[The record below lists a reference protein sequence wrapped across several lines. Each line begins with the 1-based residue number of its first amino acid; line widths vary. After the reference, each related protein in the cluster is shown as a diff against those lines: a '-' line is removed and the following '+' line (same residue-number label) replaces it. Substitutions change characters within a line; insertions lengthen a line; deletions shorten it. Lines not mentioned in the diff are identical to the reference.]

1 MIYAQ
6 FYHESTGWNG
16 TDFSGPVKLIPLGTD
31 GVFHLDARKTLPNL
45 IQDARNRLQSLN
57 ASLNKGIKGLQI
69 MQGNLSSA
77 HHSPK
82 FRHPL
87 ER

>member
-16 TDFSGPVKLIPLGTD
+16 TDFSGPVKLIPLLGTD

-69 MQGNLSSA
+69 MQGNFSSA
-77 HHSPK
+77 Q
-82 FRHPL
+82 PL
-87 ER
+87 TQIQTPA